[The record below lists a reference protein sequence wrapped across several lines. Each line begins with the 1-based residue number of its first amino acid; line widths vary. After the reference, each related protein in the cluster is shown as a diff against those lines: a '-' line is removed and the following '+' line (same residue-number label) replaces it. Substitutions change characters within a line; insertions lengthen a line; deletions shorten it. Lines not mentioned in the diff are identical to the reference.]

1 MEYFLQKETLI
12 FIMKKNTFLIFYI
25 IKVNSNMCDLFKVMS
40 MNVKIVV
47 LVVTVNKTNLII
59 RTLKNK
65 LSKHLQFKTW

>member
-1 MEYFLQKETLI
+1 
-12 FIMKKNTFLIFYI
+12 MKKNTFLIFYI